1 MALAAVNVT
10 IVIDKESY
18 SIVEIPPQ
26 TSGIVIKQ
34 KEGLLQQVD
43 LKVNFVYIIFK
54 FILLPVVAF
63 CWLRSDCFK

>member
-1 MALAAVNVT
+1 MALVPVNVT
-10 IVIDKESY
+10 IVIDQEPY

-43 LKVNFVYIIFK
+43 LKVNLFV
-54 FILLPVVAF
+54 LLYNSNIQ
-63 CWLRSDCFK
+63 CTL